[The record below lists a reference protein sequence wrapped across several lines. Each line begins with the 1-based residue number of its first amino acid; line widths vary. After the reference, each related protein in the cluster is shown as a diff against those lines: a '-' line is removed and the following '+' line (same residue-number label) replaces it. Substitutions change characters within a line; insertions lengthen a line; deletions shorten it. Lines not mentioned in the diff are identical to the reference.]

1 MPEKIAPKSDAKKF
15 FLLITKPQFYY
26 KQEKGKSQRKLT
38 ILKQNLQL
46 ENFEH
51 KFVFFL

>member
-1 MPEKIAPKSDAKKF
+1 MPEKIVPKSDAKKF

-26 KQEKGKSQRKLT
+26 KQEREKSQRNLT

-46 ENFEH
+46 ENFGR